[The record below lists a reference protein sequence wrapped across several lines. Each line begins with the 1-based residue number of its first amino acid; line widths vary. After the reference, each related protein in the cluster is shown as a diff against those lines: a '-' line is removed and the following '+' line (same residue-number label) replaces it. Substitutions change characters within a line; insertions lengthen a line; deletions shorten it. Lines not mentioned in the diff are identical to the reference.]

1 MTLNLNVFCNAYE
14 LAFFVPKEQG
24 FDSATLWFAWL
35 LPKQMYIKFIKA
47 VSILSMLCHQ
57 ETRVNLTHIYT
68 LLRVHCKYKFTVIK
82 M

>member
-1 MTLNLNVFCNAYE
+1 MHNYRLQKLLFVFPFFYSMTLNLNVFGNAYE

-47 VSILSMLCHQ
+47 VSILSM
-57 ETRVNLTHIYT
+57 
-68 LLRVHCKYKFTVIK
+68 
-82 M
+82 